1 MVPLPTLEPGL
12 CGPGRRVATGLRSG
26 QQPLASRPELTA
38 FRACLK
44 AGERRAQEG
53 CPPLFPLLHHP
64 PLPPSEEVAH
74 RALAGLNPIAQ
85 QQTPILDLGTPCF
98 LSFK

>member
-26 QQPLASRPELTA
+26 QQPLASRQALTA

-53 CPPLFPLLHHP
+53 CPALFPLLAIIPHSR
-64 PLPPSEEVAH
+64 LQK
-74 RALAGLNPIAQ
+74 RWLTGRW
-85 QQTPILDLGTPCF
+85 LG
-98 LSFK
+98 